1 MAGLGLEELGPLSQL
16 WLRGAGLLLFPLL
29 PPPPPLP
36 PPFPPL
42 LSPLLPRDLS
52 PPLGAAPSAPHIP
65 LSGIISSPKQGG
77 SAFRPRLHVGR
88 VGVNPLPSW
97 VAGAPS
103 QIPGP
108 VRLAGVG
115 GQWPTDA
122 GQKQVSGTVGASRR
136 ARRNS
141 LAWLASPLP
150 HVPPL
155 PSPPHANR
163 VPPGWP
169 ETPAHHLG
177 LLPSGGAE
185 SLSFFPGDRPA
196 TCKGGTERDPGGRR
210 RVAQQSAGPR
220 VKPGGRL
227 CRRASGE
234 GVAGWGG

>member
-1 MAGLGLEELGPLSQL
+1 MSQL

-52 PPLGAAPSAPHIP
+52 PPLGAAPSAPHIL
-65 LSGIISSPKQGG
+65 LSGMISSSKQGG

-122 GQKQVSGTVGASRR
+122 GQKQVSGTMG
-136 ARRNS
+136 
-141 LAWLASPLP
+141 
-150 HVPPL
+150 
-155 PSPPHANR
+155 
-163 VPPGWP
+163 
-169 ETPAHHLG
+169 
-177 LLPSGGAE
+177 
-185 SLSFFPGDRPA
+185 
-196 TCKGGTERDPGGRR
+196 
-210 RVAQQSAGPR
+210 
-220 VKPGGRL
+220 
-227 CRRASGE
+227 ASGE
-234 GVAGWGG
+234 PEGTLWHGWPPHCPMSPHCHLPPMLTGCHLGGPRHRPITWGCCLPEGPNLSPSSLGIVPPPAKEGQRGTREAGGGWLSRARVPG